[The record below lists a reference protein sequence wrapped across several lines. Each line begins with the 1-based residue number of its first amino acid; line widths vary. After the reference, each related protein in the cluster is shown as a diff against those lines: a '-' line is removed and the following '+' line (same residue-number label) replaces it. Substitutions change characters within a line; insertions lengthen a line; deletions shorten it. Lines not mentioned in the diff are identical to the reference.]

1 MKSLYLLVVIVGLS
15 LSQICQAQLR
25 IDKVIPP
32 SFNSA
37 ALIKYCDHPV
47 GVPYGIPKIKY
58 PIRTLIN
65 NDLFVP
71 ISMNYHAIGIKV
83 EEEATWTGLG
93 WYLDAGGV
101 ITRIIRGEN
110 DLGLIDEKESSK
122 AQGYPFEHIKPCFE
136 DCEENENEEF
146 HTKVCAGEIDS
157 DPDIFFFN
165 ILGMKGKFF
174 LSPDHK
180 PDSDKISVKLIAP
193 REMTAT
199 YNLKDNSWTIVE
211 KRGFKYVFKTREK
224 TFNHNYYLDYKFES
238 HSAIFGHETHTASTS
253 WYLDKVTSPKGATA
267 YFKYDVYSSGSSP
280 YVSEGTYQKMN
291 INDRDIWD
299 VHYSSYCF
307 PEDIEN
313 VQINSINIHHDI
325 YPKSITC
332 GDYKV
337 VFHKSEQ
344 EEMRAPRDISPR
356 TGIAQPKGSGRQQL
370 DSIVVKQA
378 GNTIVSAKMNY
389 SFYKARKTE
398 SIGYLHRR
406 LRLDSLTIQSRKTR
420 KMAFDYKITKGLPSK
435 ESHAR
440 DSWGFFNGEED
451 PHNITPSDFYNYSQP
466 ENILHEDGKTK
477 HYSLENIQEGV
488 LNKITYTGGRTTE
501 FIYDHQEFNTVSEEI
516 SSHFS
521 KKMRESNLSHHIK
534 PFLFGGLRIKEIIEH
549 YPKNDR
555 HKEKNLY
562 KDFFYKINRVEGG
575 QLIISHYS
583 HDHHGYGHKTSGNH
597 TVHYDNV
604 RIKSGVLFNGHKF

>member
-1 MKSLYLLVVIVGLS
+1 MKRTHLLAFALLIIYNS
-15 LSQICQAQLR
+15 SIAQLR

-32 SFNSA
+32 SFNST

-47 GVPYGIPKIKY
+47 GIPYGIPKIKF

-65 NDLFVP
+65 DDLFIP

-83 EEEATWTGLG
+83 EEEASWAGLG

-110 DLGLIDEKESSK
+110 DLGIVDEKEATNAK
-122 AQGYPFEHIKPCFE
+122 GYPFEHIKPCFE
-136 DCEENENEEF
+136 DCNENENVEF

-174 LSPDHK
+174 LTPDHDPNSK
-180 PDSDKISVKLIAP
+180 SISIEIISP
-193 REMTAT
+193 RNMTAT
-199 YNLKDNSWTIVE
+199 FNLKENSWTFKE
-211 KRGFKYVFKTREK
+211 SRGFIYQFKTREI
-224 TFNHNYYLDYKFES
+224 TTNHNYYLDYKYES
-238 HSAIFGHETHTASTS
+238 HSAKFDHIKHIATTS
-253 WYLDKVTSPKGATA
+253 WYLDKVVSPNGAIA
-267 YFKYDVYSSGSSP
+267 SFKYDTSVDGLSTYI
-280 YVSEGTYQKMN
+280 SEGAYQKMN
-291 INDRDIWD
+291 INDGDVWD

-313 VQINSINIHHDI
+313 VQINSINIHQDI
-325 YPKSITC
+325 YPKSISC
-332 GDYKV
+332 GEYEAT
-337 VFHKSEQ
+337 FHKSEQ
-344 EEMRAPRDISPR
+344 EHMRPPENISTR
-356 TGIAQPKGSGRQQL
+356 TAQKQSIGYGRQQL
-370 DSIVVKQA
+370 DSIVVKQN
-378 GNTIVSAKMNY
+378 GNIIASSKMNY
-389 SFYKARKTE
+389 SMYKASQTE
-398 SIGYLHRR
+398 SLGYLHRR
-406 LRLDSLTIQSRKTR
+406 LKLDSLTIETKKVR
-420 KMAFDYKITKGLPSK
+420 KMAFEYKITKGLPSK

-440 DSWGFFNGEED
+440 DLWGFYNGEED

-466 ENILHEDGKTK
+466 ENVLHEDGKTK

-488 LNKITYTGGRTTE
+488 LSKINYVGGRKTE
-501 FIYDHQEFNTVSEEI
+501 FYYDHQEFNTVSDEI
-516 SSHFS
+516 SSHYTT
-521 KKMRESNLSHHIK
+521 KMKESNYSHHIK
-534 PFLFGGLRIKEIIEH
+534 PFLFGGLRIKSIIEH
-549 YPKNDR
+549 YPKKD
-555 HKEKNLY
+555 LY
-562 KDFFYKINRVEGG
+562 KDFYYKINDVEGG